1 MTAESSHF
9 SCSLGVL
16 FSCFSFIF
24 SSWKSA
30 AIAPTGCFLKD
41 KPVRVLKDFNY
52 PTCFQYLSSFNEFV
66 SWLFDIL
73 YVLTILFH
81 NWSFF
86 LSGCVCGELEAHNLW
101 FSSRGCVCWHSDG
114 FFCLCVCCGFF
125 SRLLFPL
132 KSFLQWR
139 KLSAYFVVPV
149 TTSANV
155 VIVFTPPNWT
165 GFNINKSYFRWL
177 PEAHINPIMKKAENT
192 DTYQEKTANKSPLE

>member
-1 MTAESSHF
+1 MTAESGHF

-101 FSSRGCVCWHSDG
+101 FSSRGVFADILTDFFVCVFVVGSFLG
-114 FFCLCVCCGFF
+114 FSSPWRASF
-125 SRLLFPL
+125 SEGSSALILLF
-132 KSFLQWR
+132 Q
-139 KLSAYFVVPV
+139 
-149 TTSANV
+149 
-155 VIVFTPPNWT
+155 
-165 GFNINKSYFRWL
+165 L
-177 PEAHINPIMKKAENT
+177 PHQQM
-192 DTYQEKTANKSPLE
+192 LW